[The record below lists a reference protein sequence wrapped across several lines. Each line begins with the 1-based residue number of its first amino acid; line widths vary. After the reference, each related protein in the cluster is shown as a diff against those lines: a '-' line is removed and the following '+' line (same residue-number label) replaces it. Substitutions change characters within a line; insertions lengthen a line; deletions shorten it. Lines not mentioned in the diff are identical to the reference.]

1 MKTAL
6 AQRCTQLVRDG
17 MEGSKLFRRHFGH
30 ALGHGVQFF
39 HDVLPQCLFLVRD
52 RAGCVREKT
61 DRPGGAVADRH
72 DQAMNKPICLGTF
85 KNTGRILIRQRG
97 PVTGTEMAHAP
108 KQCRVREQEPVL
120 GIVEDP
126 FFGIGL
132 IHEGRMVEPDA
143 KADGKAPIAV
153 LNQTLQLRVYLL
165 VESHVQ
171 ATMLGLDGRLN
182 SITWKRN
189 RDTATRTTLKR
200 AICPS

>member
-1 MKTAL
+1 
-6 AQRCTQLVRDG
+6 
-17 MEGSKLFRRHFGH
+17 
-30 ALGHGVQFF
+30 
-39 HDVLPQCLFLVRD
+39 
-52 RAGCVREKT
+52 
-61 DRPGGAVADRH
+61 
-72 DQAMNKPICLGTF
+72 
-85 KNTGRILIRQRG
+85 
-97 PVTGTEMAHAP
+97 
-108 KQCRVREQEPVL
+108 
-120 GIVEDP
+120 
-126 FFGIGL
+126 
-132 IHEGRMVEPDA
+132 MVEPDA